1 MISIPFQAG
10 FAPERW
16 TKVTDIM
23 LEKEPNNPRCH
34 RLHILALFKSNLNHA
49 KRVIIGYRLLHHM
62 NDKAMLPAMQYGSVP
77 GKHCISAVIKKVLC
91 HDHLR
96 VTKRNGAF
104 SENDAVGCYDR
115 LVNNLVLMLLV
126 KLGIPKSVAACI
138 GDLWDNVVHLIKT
151 IYGISSV
158 TYGNTE
164 GKPLYG
170 PGQGS
175 TCGPIFWLL
184 CYWVIVTLLDPTIT
198 MAKFISACREII
210 V

>member
-1 MISIPFQAG
+1 
-10 FAPERW
+10 
-16 TKVTDIM
+16 M

-34 RLHILALFKSNLNHA
+34 RLHILALFESNLNHA

-126 KLGIPKSVAACI
+126 KLGIPKSVAACT

-184 CYWVIVTLLDPTIT
+184 CYWVIVTLLDTTIT
-198 MAKFISACREII
+198 VAKFISACHEII